1 MPSSDWIAFWDTK
14 HPIYVNDRH
23 RAAHFRRI
31 ADDIARYVPEGGS
44 ATMLDYGCGEALSAD
59 RVAEKA
65 ARLILCEPA
74 PNVRGTLASRFA
86 GNSRIAVRKPEDI
99 ATMPAQS
106 LDIVVMHSVLQYL
119 SATDFDAL
127 LALFYRLL
135 KPGGLFMNHAIVSLH
150 REDTQPI
157 SERVKAR
164 LWKRNAFIQKYVF
177 PEGKLV
183 PIAHVVASAERVGF
197 ELRDVESLREHYAMT
212 LRHWTGGLEAH
223 SSEAIKIA
231 GERTYRVWRLYMAGA
246 ALGFEAGRTAIHQ
259 VLAVKTAPDGKSGM
273 PRTREGFLTPI
284 R

>member
-44 ATMLDYGCGEALSAD
+44 ATILDYGCGEALSAD
-59 RVAEKA
+59 RVAEKT

-135 KPGGLFMNHAIVSLH
+135 KPGGLFVLGDVIPRKVSALGDALALL
-150 REDTQPI
+150 RFGRQ
-157 SERVKAR
+157 
-164 LWKRNAFIQKYVF
+164 
-177 PEGKLV
+177 EG
-183 PIAHVVASAERVGF
+183 F
-197 ELRDVESLREHYAMT
+197 Y
-212 LRHWTGGLEAH
+212 
-223 SSEAIKIA
+223 
-231 GERTYRVWRLYMAGA
+231 GA
-246 ALGFEAGRTAIHQ
+246 ALRG
-259 VLAVKTAPDGKSGM
+259 LL
-273 PRTREGFLTPI
+273 RTRFSSYWRLRKSLGLSRYDDAEIRTRLEAAGFAVERADTNIGHNNKRMTFLA
-284 R
+284 RSR